1 MKILPPRSAASP
13 RPLAPAVAVAA
24 LSVLVGGL
32 LPQPPSATTEGAPDV
47 RPLDDAARATTVG
60 AAATP
65 ASAAPVEGAGVATV
79 PQEGENLVPAEEAPA
94 GVVLGE
100 PVVDRPF
107 TVAAAVWD
115 TAADDAVERV
125 EIRVRQDG
133 AWGPWRSWIGP
144 SCLRTPP
151 PRAPA
156 RTRSSRSARTA
167 PSCA

>member
-1 MKILPPRSAASP
+1 MKILLPGSAASP

-32 LPQPPSATTEGAPDV
+32 LPQQPSATTEGAPDA
-47 RPLDDAARATTVG
+47 RPGDDAARATTVG
-60 AAATP
+60 TAATP

-115 TAADDAVERV
+115 AAADDAV
-125 EIRVRQDG
+125 
-133 AWGPWRSWIGP
+133 
-144 SCLRTPP
+144 
-151 PRAPA
+151 
-156 RTRSSRSARTA
+156 
-167 PSCA
+167 